1 MMLIL
6 LLSVAS
12 AFLDALQGDVL
23 QTYSILAGVILAS
36 LYFITFLLLCMVLT
50 AFFYRAAMGSSEE
63 LAVLTLGKAPS
74 TTSLVGG
81 LEALCQAVE
90 QADFHFLSQTIG
102 EFNVYD
108 RRMLAS
114 VLTTLAPF
122 FDDDDRLRLLHQL
135 RVSNVSLSTY
145 ASERNSG
152 SQKISV
158 SEKGQVELANDAHY
172 AESLQT
178 VGI

>member
-12 AFLDALQGDVL
+12 AFLDALEGDVL

-50 AFFYRAAMGSSEE
+50 AFFYRANMGSNEE

-81 LEALCQAVE
+81 LEALCQAMD
-90 QADFHFLSQTIG
+90 QAGPRCHLHSHAIFLGVTRA
-102 EFNVYD
+102 
-108 RRMLAS
+108 RRI
-114 VLTTLAPF
+114 
-122 FDDDDRLRLLHQL
+122 
-135 RVSNVSLSTY
+135 ST
-145 ASERNSG
+145 S
-152 SQKISV
+152 
-158 SEKGQVELANDAHY
+158 
-172 AESLQT
+172 
-178 VGI
+178 